1 MASEFT
7 ELCEMYG
14 LSPGDPE
21 AIDKLIHFMADPVGD
36 EDTWYFNENAVRK
49 TFTFETYM
57 ESIVFINR
65 LAEIA

>member
-21 AIDKLIHFMADPVGD
+21 AIDKLIHFIGESDSEEGD
-36 EDTWYFNENAVRK
+36 DAWYFNENADAFDPDSLK
-49 TFTFETYM
+49 TE
-57 ESIVFINR
+57 E
-65 LAEIA
+65 EDEEE